1 MAAEPNEDLKRVYKQ
16 GYADGIK
23 TVAHQEAAGQL
34 IERTKAAVEAGEVA
48 ADGIDLADRLAA
60 DGNPHKRKIA
70 EALKNALA
78 GSVERMTAPEAA
90 EGRSAVTADPFSST
104 SASKSLEASESSS
117 NGSIDTSPPPKRG
130 RPPGSKNK
138 PRG

>member
-1 MAAEPNEDLKRVYKQ
+1 MAAESNEDLKKVYKQ
-16 GYADGIK
+16 GYADGVK

-48 ADGIDLADRLAA
+48 AEGIDLADRLAA

-78 GSVERMTAPEAA
+78 GSVERMTAPEGA
-90 EGRSAVTADPFSST
+90 EGRSAVTADPFFST

-117 NGSIDTSPPPKRG
+117 DGSTTSSPQPKKRG
-130 RPPGSKNK
+130 RPPKHRPHG
-138 PRG
+138 